1 MSRLLDQLALNQ
13 QRLVDVVGEAFV
25 AEKCQWP
32 VFDYVEGALDYEGID
47 AWETLESFPRTGL
60 WDYSAVWFVG
70 GNSRAKPPPELEVM
84 LTLVGIRHSGA
95 LADFE
100 PPLIPTFFALL
111 DYLVERRRAGPL
123 SPRKPRDLTVNGSDV
138 LAVLGDR
145 GHRVDLGPPRL
156 LYAMMEREP
165 ATFGGSGSVPSD
177 ARLWTKH
184 VVRDVF
190 DYEGITSIDDYVVRL
205 ERLTAMPQPA
215 AVPAAPSPLGLVANL
230 DYLNTVWRLR
240 HKGAPLFVV
249 ASAERA
255 AKLAFP
261 AQTPEEFDSRVS
273 GLSEILR
280 RLDIPRVNGTS
291 KPKKARDR
299 PLGVFENHVLTLVD
313 PSSEGRVRQA
323 IATLESVIFIRDAG
337 QHSPAGERAVAALTD
352 LGIGYPPGNWSQAW
366 ETVSAQTV
374 EALSALREELES

>member
-1 MSRLLDQLALNQ
+1 
-13 QRLVDVVGEAFV
+13 
-25 AEKCQWP
+25 
-32 VFDYVEGALDYEGID
+32 
-47 AWETLESFPRTGL
+47 
-60 WDYSAVWFVG
+60 
-70 GNSRAKPPPELEVM
+70 
-84 LTLVGIRHSGA
+84 
-95 LADFE
+95 
-100 PPLIPTFFALL
+100 
-111 DYLVERRRAGPL
+111 
-123 SPRKPRDLTVNGSDV
+123 
-138 LAVLGDR
+138 
-145 GHRVDLGPPRL
+145 
-156 LYAMMEREP
+156 
-165 ATFGGSGSVPSD
+165 
-177 ARLWTKH
+177 

-190 DYEGITSIDDYVVRL
+190 DYEGITSIDDYVARL

-240 HKGAPLFVV
+240 QGAPLFVV

-261 AQTPEEFDSRVS
+261 AQTSEEFDSRLS

-280 RLDIPRVNGTS
+280 RLDVPRVNGKA
-291 KPKKARDR
+291 KPKKPRDR

-323 IATLESVIFIRDAG
+323 IATLESVIFVRDAG

-352 LGIGYPPGNWSQAW
+352 LGIGYPPGDWGQAW

-374 EALSALREELES
+374 EALSALREELEG